1 MNRVH
6 PLSEEE
12 VSALV
17 RLHRETKDAD
27 VRSRC
32 DMILLSNEELSP
44 PQIAPRVRFSR
55 STVVRYIQRYEAEGV
70 DGLFTKSRSG
80 RPRRVTSEYEA
91 KLLEAVKQVPRSLGL
106 PFSNWT
112 TANLADYLAKQT
124 GIVISARQVENYL
137 KAHDWRLRR
146 PVRTVKHKQDPEQ
159 VEEKK
164 TDC

>member
-1 MNRVH
+1 
-6 PLSEEE
+6 
-12 VSALV
+12 
-17 RLHRETKDAD
+17 
-27 VRSRC
+27 
-32 DMILLSNEELSP
+32 
-44 PQIAPRVRFSR
+44 
-55 STVVRYIQRYEAEGV
+55 V
-70 DGLFTKSRSG
+70 DGLFTKPRSG

-112 TANLADYLAKQT
+112 TANLADYLAQQT

-146 PVRTVKHKQDPEQ
+146 PVRTVKHKQNPER